1 MKVENGERRR
11 KNEGEPLLQRISF
24 CESDERVRARVKQG
38 LGLYGFIIWVGSK
51 MLMGC
56 GFVITCFLILGLVG
70 F

>member
-1 MKVENGERRR
+1 MKVENGERNGRMKANHCCR
-11 KNEGEPLLQRISF
+11 RISF
-24 CESDERVRARVKQG
+24 CKSGERVRARVKQG